1 MQSNICE
8 KLGIDYPI
16 IQGAMAWVANAELA
30 SAVSNAGG
38 LGIIASGHAPEEVVR
53 DQIYL

>member
-30 SAVSNAGG
+30 SAVSNVMG
-38 LGIIASGHAPEEVVR
+38 
-53 DQIYL
+53 